1 MISLVTPLYNEE
13 KLIPQLIESLLSSL
27 KNISEKFEII
37 CIDDG
42 SSDNTLEL
50 LLHERKKDERIRIVE
65 LSRNFGHQAAYTA
78 GLEVSKGDYII
89 MIDGDLQDPPSLLNE
104 MHQKLVS
111 ENLDIVYGK
120 RIRRNENFSKKLSIK
135 LFHTIFNKLSNI
147 NAPQN
152 VGNFSIMNRK
162 ALNAFLL
169 MKEKNRYL
177 PGLRYFIGFKHSYV
191 EYNRP
196 DRELGEAKMGFVKLF
211 KLAFDA
217 IFSFSKIPLKFSLII
232 GLIGVL
238 FSFLGAGVVVYKK
251 FIGVAIT
258 GWTSMMLSLF
268 FLGSVQLFFL
278 GIIGEYIYR
287 IYTEV
292 QNRPIYI
299 IKQIHE

>member
-1 MISLVTPLYNEE
+1 MISLVTPLFNEE
-13 KLIPQLIESLLSSL
+13 KLIPQLIETLISCL
-27 KNISEKFEII
+27 KEITENFEII
-37 CIDDG
+37 CVDDG
-42 SSDNTLEL
+42 SSDSTLNL
-50 LLHERKKDERIRIVE
+50 LLKEKSKDERIKIIE

-78 GLEVSKGDYII
+78 GLNNAKGDYLI
-89 MIDGDLQDPPSLLNE
+89 MIDGDLQDPPSLLKE
-104 MHQKLVS
+104 MYQKLTS

-120 RIRRNENFSKKLSIK
+120 RSRRNENYTKKLSIR
-135 LFHTIFNKLSNI
+135 LFHLLFNKLSNI
-147 NAPQN
+147 SAPEN
-152 VGNFSIMNRK
+152 VGNFSMMNRK
-162 ALNAFLL
+162 ALNAFLM

-177 PGLRYFIGFKHSYV
+177 PGLRYFIGFKHGYV

-196 DRELGEAKMGFVKLF
+196 DREIGEAKMSFTKLI

-232 GLIGVL
+232 GAIGVL
-238 FSFLGAGVVVYKK
+238 FSFLGAGIVIYKK
-251 FIGVAIT
+251 ISGVAIT

-278 GIIGEYIYR
+278 GILGEYIYR

-299 IKQIHE
+299 IKQIHD